1 LAMFRNLVTRPRL
14 LMHGSVFYPFGNS
27 LTFAEPL
34 LAPSLVAA
42 PLFGLTGAAVAAYKV
57 TLLVFW
63 AASGWAMYAVTH
75 PVTPPHPA
83 ALVAALVFTLS
94 PPRLE
99 YYVEFQMEMAFGLPL
114 AVVALVRFL
123 EQQRVRDLLV
133 LVLAFGLQAVTT
145 LYYAVILGLGLAIVG
160 LHVVALR
167 WRGWR
172 LRTPLAA
179 GAAGVGLLLAIAPV
193 AWPYFVT

>member
-1 LAMFRNLVTRPRL
+1 LVARRPSSRARAASRRAVPDGRHFTWLMLAMFRNLVTRARL
-14 LMHGSVFYPFGNS
+14 LMPGSVFYPFGNS

-75 PVTPPHPA
+75 RVTRSHPA

-94 PPRLE
+94 PP
-99 YYVEFQMEMAFGLPL
+99 
-114 AVVALVRFL
+114 
-123 EQQRVRDLLV
+123 
-133 LVLAFGLQAVTT
+133 
-145 LYYAVILGLGLAIVG
+145 
-160 LHVVALR
+160 
-167 WRGWR
+167 
-172 LRTPLAA
+172 
-179 GAAGVGLLLAIAPV
+179 
-193 AWPYFVT
+193 